1 MGQQSPFPSDDPFEH
16 FGERMDS
23 WEMMER
29 EGLLAAGL
37 ARDVL
42 RSNPGTELAALV
54 AARDSREGEMLA
66 TQKQAGPRAE
76 TDRAIIVLML
86 RAVARQSLGVACEP
100 LVEPFDQVVDAGMLP
115 IVIVTRHGMRLMGR
129 QLELEA

>member
-1 MGQQSPFPSDDPFEH
+1 MGPQPPLPSGDPFEH

-42 RSNPGTELAALV
+42 RGNPGTELAALV
-54 AARDSREGEMLA
+54 AARDSREGEMLTA
-66 TQKQAGPRAE
+66 QRRPGPRAE
-76 TDRAIIVLML
+76 TDRAIIVLMP
-86 RAVARQSLGVACEP
+86 RAAARQSLGGACEP
-100 LVEPFDQVVDAGMLP
+100 LLEPFDQIVDAGMLP